1 MQKLKNKDLRKM
13 FLEENVSEQEIDT
26 NTTSSSDFKH
36 GQQLTSAITS
46 RATATNTQ
54 STQPTSEEI

>member
-1 MQKLKNKDLRKM
+1 ML
-13 FLEENVSEQEIDT
+13 LEENVSKQEIDT
-26 NTTSSSDFKH
+26 NTTSSSDFRH

-46 RATATNTQ
+46 RATAMNTQ